1 MIRLVLGLVL
11 LFLGFAMATALVV
24 QAVRRKRSAAKLRR
38 PFETRTHAGT
48 ESTYWQTKHAPD
60 ATRAIT
66 RTSGRLPDP
75 LPEGPVK
82 PGVYAP
88 YEDVLKSWTV
98 DYTRPKSV
106 NVAFEREAEVRFE
119 EWAPKHPLGWRVVK
133 VDAIYYAVSSKCP
146 AEVQRYSPSML
157 GWVKEEDLGAWG
169 EAVWASIQMPPM
181 GQA

>member
-11 LFLGFAMATALVV
+11 LFLGLSMATALLV
-24 QAVRRKRSAAKLRR
+24 QAVRRKRSAAKMRR

-48 ESTYWQTKHAPD
+48 ESTYWATKLAPD
-60 ATRAIT
+60 ATKAIT
-66 RTSGRLPDP
+66 RTSGRLPEP
-75 LPEGPVK
+75 LPEGLQ
-82 PGVYAP
+82 A
-88 YEDVLKSWTV
+88 WTV

-106 NVAFEREAEVRFE
+106 NVAFEREADVRFE

-133 VDAIYYAVSSKCP
+133 VDAIHYAVSSKCP

-169 EAVWASIQMPPM
+169 EAVWASIQLPPL

>member
-11 LFLGFAMATALVV
+11 LFLGLSIATALLV

-38 PFETRTHAGT
+38 PFTTTTHAGT
-48 ESTYWQTKHAPD
+48 ESTYWQTKLAPD
-60 ATRAIT
+60 ATKAIT
-66 RTSGRLPDP
+66 RTSGRLDERPTF
-75 LPEGPVK
+75 GFSA
-82 PGVYAP
+82 AP
-88 YEDVLKSWTV
+88 WLS
-98 DYTRPKSV
+98 
-106 NVAFEREAEVRFE
+106 EVRNEADYFGAPVSGPGPGTGTVFLRE

-133 VDAIYYAVSSKCP
+133 VDSIHYAVSSKCP